1 LLNIALYA
9 IVRCKVL
16 VDGSTHTHYA
26 GNIMMGFGIVSI
38 VVASFSILRQK
49 DIKRMF
55 SYSSIEHMGIATFA
69 FGLGGP
75 IATFG
80 ALLHMLM
87 HSLTKSSIFF
97 TVGHACQMHRTQE
110 IAKIRGLFKGDS
122 FVGWTLMLCTMAI
135 AGMPPFGIF
144 TSEFLILTATI
155 KDVPLLS
162 PFILTG
168 LIVAF
173 AGLLRK
179 VQYMV
184 SGDVPSYCKTLK
196 AARTPV
202 LLHMALVLVL
212 GFYMPD
218 FLNKWFQSAVELLK

>member
-1 LLNIALYA
+1 
-9 IVRCKVL
+9 
-16 VDGSTHTHYA
+16 
-26 GNIMMGFGIVSI
+26 M
-38 VVASFSILRQK
+38 LRQR

-69 FGLGGP
+69 FGLGG
-75 IATFG
+75 ATATYG

-110 IAKIRGLFKGDS
+110 IARIKGLLNEDS
-122 FVGWTLMLCTMAI
+122 FVGWALMLGAMAL
-135 AGMPPFGIF
+135 AGLPPFGIF

-155 KDVPLLS
+155 KDVPLLM
-162 PFILTG
+162 PFILVG
-168 LIVAF
+168 LGVAF

-184 SGDVPSYCKTLK
+184 SGDVPSYFRPIQ

-202 LLHMALVLVL
+202 ILHMVLVVVL
-212 GFYMPD
+212 AFYMPD
-218 FLNKWFQSAVELLK
+218 FLNKWFQTAVELLK